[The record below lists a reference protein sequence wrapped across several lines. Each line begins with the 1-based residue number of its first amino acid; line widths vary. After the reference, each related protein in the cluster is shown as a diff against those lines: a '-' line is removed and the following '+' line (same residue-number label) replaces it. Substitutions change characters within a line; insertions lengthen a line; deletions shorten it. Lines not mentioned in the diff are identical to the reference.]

1 MPKTVVREN
10 ETLDDALRRFKRQ
23 VNKAG
28 TIQECRKREAF
39 LKKSLKRKLK
49 SENAR
54 RKNRKQSSVVTIFQ
68 SLLTVL
74 EKYRGVEQLAAH
86 QAHNLEVGGSSPPSA
101 TR

>member
-54 RKNRKQSSVVTIFQ
+54 RKNRKQSLNLRF
-68 SLLTVL
+68 L
-74 EKYRGVEQLAAH
+74 ELIDSSRRHRGVEQLAAR
-86 QAHNLEVGGSSPPSA
+86 QAHNLEVGGSSPSSA
-101 TR
+101 TK